1 MNVSPKLKEAAY
13 FNPTK
18 KSYQISIFDLCEKI
32 NHNKITLPLYQRD
45 VSWHINK
52 AVDLLNYQLF
62 GKAPISP
69 ISINQISNGISVPQV
84 SFIDRELIDTSKI
97 LADHLSIVDGQQRL
111 STNFKAYINHPDF
124 RNIFLDVSRAKFRII
139 DSEFKKGHIPVGI
152 LLNKDADKL
161 KEYLEKNGTFKELY
175 STLVDVRGKIKG
187 YNYTMNVADNLSED
201 EQIEWFEVLNNA
213 GSRVTSLQISFS
225 KLKVYDFDIYK
236 DYISIFNEKIS
247 EYGLEDIY
255 RKISTR
261 ESYPIAALNSSYE
274 VVYKKGNHNSNFAP
288 ISPDAKGKLLATME
302 IDDLKNIINSTL
314 DSLEQA
320 LNFISEENLLETVS
334 RVDYI
339 LYLTGLYSFRKN
351 RELSTEEKI
360 GVVNWFTKVT
370 FSDSNQIRRKIFTEF
385 INEFR

>member
-111 STNFKAYINHPDF
+111 STNFKAYINHPDY

>member
-1 MNVSPKLKEAAY
+1 MKISPELKRAARY
-13 FNPTK
+13 NPTK
-18 KSYQISIFDLCEKI
+18 KSYQITIFDLCEKI
-32 NHNKITLPLYQRD
+32 SHDKLTLPLYQRD

-84 SFIDRELIDTSKI
+84 SFIDRELIDTSTI

-111 STNFKAYINHPDF
+111 STNFKAYTNHPDF
-124 RNIFLDVSRAKFRII
+124 RNIFLDVSKAKFRII
-139 DSEFKKGHIPVGI
+139 DSEFKKSHIPVGI
-152 LLNKDADKL
+152 LLNKNADEL
-161 KEYLEKNGTFKELY
+161 QEYLEKNGTFKELY
-175 STLVDVRGKIKG
+175 STLIDVRGKIKD

-213 GSRVTSLQISFS
+213 GSRVTALQISFS
-225 KLKVYDFDIYK
+225 KLKMYDFDIYK

-247 EYGLEDIY
+247 EYGLDNIY
-255 RKISTR
+255 KKISTR
-261 ESYPIAALNSSYE
+261 ESYPIAALNPSYE
-274 VVYKKGNHNSNFAP
+274 VAYKKGNHNSNFAP
-288 ISPDAKGKLLATME
+288 ISPDAKGKLLATLE
-302 IDDLKNIINSTL
+302 IEDLKKIVSSTL
-314 DSLEQA
+314 ISLEQA
-320 LNFISEENLLETVS
+320 LDFISEENLLEKVS

-351 RELSTEEKI
+351 RDLSLEEKKGI
-360 GVVNWFTKVT
+360 AEWFNKVT
-370 FSDSNQIRRKIFTEF
+370 FSDSNQTRRKIFTEL